1 MQVSLPFSL
10 GRTPLQAKV
19 WLGHS
24 VYLVITGAY
33 VISVSLLV
41 CALFLLQGLQVC
53 TEQHTVCHTV
63 RPFVSKLV
71 MVLLGGTSFRTCGSA
86 QHPSL
91 VGGI

>member
-41 CALFLLQGLQVC
+41 
-53 TEQHTVCHTV
+53 
-63 RPFVSKLV
+63 
-71 MVLLGGTSFRTCGSA
+71 
-86 QHPSL
+86 
-91 VGGI
+91 